1 MRHIFIINPVAGN
14 KPQKENF
21 YSEILDICRKSDI
34 DPLVF
39 ISEYPGYEKEM
50 TEKICALFPNEFL
63 RFYSVG
69 GSGTLV
75 NIISGIKDFTRTE
88 VACYPTG
95 LSNDILKSYGDTA
108 GEFKSLENLI
118 NGRVDYLDVIDV
130 NGYKTLNFTNIGL
143 GNSCFNDSLLF
154 KLMGSLRAAL
164 NYGVGIFW
172 DILRNKCYHYNIMID
187 GKNYSGKYAIFTCFN
202 GVCMGSS
209 IMPLKDPRPNDGV
222 LNCLMVHKMSGFAQL
237 RTLADFKK
245 SRLDRCSEKI
255 TLVKGTNIAV
265 SRRDRKKIVI
275 NCDGEC
281 VRTANALIRL
291 TGEKLKFVVPQ
302 TAKLLE
308 PTDLDP
314 YTDE

>member
-21 YSEILDICRKSDI
+21 YSEILDICRKNDI

-118 NGRVDYLDVIDV
+118 NGRVDYLDVIRLSTAFNISV
-130 NGYKTLNFTNIGL
+130 NPHKSFSNFFS
-143 GNSCFNDSLLF
+143 GN
-154 KLMGSLRAAL
+154 K
-164 NYGVGIFW
+164 
-172 DILRNKCYHYNIMID
+172 
-187 GKNYSGKYAIFTCFN
+187 
-202 GVCMGSS
+202 
-209 IMPLKDPRPNDGV
+209 
-222 LNCLMVHKMSGFAQL
+222 
-237 RTLADFKK
+237 
-245 SRLDRCSEKI
+245 
-255 TLVKGTNIAV
+255 
-265 SRRDRKKIVI
+265 
-275 NCDGEC
+275 
-281 VRTANALIRL
+281 
-291 TGEKLKFVVPQ
+291 
-302 TAKLLE
+302 
-308 PTDLDP
+308 
-314 YTDE
+314 